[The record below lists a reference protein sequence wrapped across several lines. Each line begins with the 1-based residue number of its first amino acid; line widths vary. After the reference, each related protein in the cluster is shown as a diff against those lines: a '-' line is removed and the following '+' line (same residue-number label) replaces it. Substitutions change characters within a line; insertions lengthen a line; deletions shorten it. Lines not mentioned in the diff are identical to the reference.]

1 MAGHPRVVSV
11 FPNRGH
17 PLHTTRSWEFLG
29 MEEEGGRVRPGSIW
43 AKAKFGEGVVIGNLD
58 TGNTLLPHLF
68 MLMVSSAFHC
78 DLQRSLACLSL
89 AEMLEIIGFF

>member
-1 MAGHPRVVSV
+1 MAGHRRVVSV

-43 AKAKFGEGVVIGNLD
+43 AKAKFSEGVVIGNLD
-58 TGNTLLPHLF
+58 TGNTLTSSCSWSLQLF
-68 MLMVSSAFHC
+68 TAICYV
-78 DLQRSLACLSL
+78 RG
-89 AEMLEIIGFF
+89 LEPLNQ

>member
-1 MAGHPRVVSV
+1 MSV

-43 AKAKFGEGVVIGNLD
+43 AKARFGEGVVIGNLD
-58 TGNTLLPHLF
+58 TGNNAHLRARGLFLQLCHLGTGILPRLEPEP
-68 MLMVSSAFHC
+68 
-78 DLQRSLACLSL
+78 LS
-89 AEMLEIIGFF
+89 